1 MTNQTSQGER
11 LIQCQNCGTQFPAQV
26 HSYIDVTENPQA
38 KQQLLTG
45 QLNVAICPNCGTLNS
60 MAVPLLYHDP
70 TKELLIA
77 HVPMALDMQ
86 KDEQERIIG
95 QLMNQLP
102 KDNFKGYMFNP
113 TRAMTQQGLIEQVL
127 EADGVTKEMIDEQK
141 QRVELAQ
148 QFVEAGSEENLNQ
161 LIQTHDAQIDER
173 FITTLTMMAQRV
185 MESGQQ
191 QVAQHILAIQ
201 QHVIAQSSY
210 GEELIAKQQ
219 AQAAIIEA
227 VSEEI
232 EALDDKAGREDF
244 FQMALRYAD
253 DDDRLQ
259 ALVGL
264 VRPMFDYEFFQLVTP
279 RIGEAP
285 ADQREQIETMRD
297 KLLELTAAIDQQQ
310 QAAMQQAASFL
321 QTVINHQQAEQL
333 LAANMHL
340 VDDLF
345 MQVLQMNIQEADKRK
360 DIQTAARLKEVQQ
373 MVYNLL
379 QSQMTPELRFIND
392 LLDVEDEAEAERM
405 ISAQAAEFGI
415 QLLEVIDAV
424 EDILRQQGNQDLL
437 VRLQNYKTLVA
448 KAVSG

>member
-264 VRPMFDYEFFQLVTP
+264 VRPMFDYEFFQLVTT